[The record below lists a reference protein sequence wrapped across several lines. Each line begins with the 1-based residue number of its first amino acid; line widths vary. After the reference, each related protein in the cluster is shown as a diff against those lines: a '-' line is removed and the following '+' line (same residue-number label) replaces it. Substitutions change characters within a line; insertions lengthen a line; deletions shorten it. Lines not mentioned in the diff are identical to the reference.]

1 MEKNSTVRLGMEG
14 RTPPLFPAF
23 EKWRQ
28 LAITEKSRVRRERAR
43 LMVPIGVLV
52 SGRGSNLE
60 AILDAVD
67 KRYVTKGQTKVVIS
81 NRPGAPALDIAKKHN
96 VPGIVIDDHGFPKKS
111 WEYDQKTI
119 AALKTH
125 SVTPKDGLVLLAG
138 YFRILSDQFIDQ
150 YRYRVMNI
158 HPALLP
164 SFPGLDA
171 QKQALEHGVKIAGC
185 TVHFAEKTV
194 DAGPIIL
201 QAPVPVREDDTPE
214 TLASR
219 ILREEHRIYPEAVR
233 LFTEDKL
240 KVEGRRVMIK
250 A

>member
-1 MEKNSTVRLGMEG
+1 
-14 RTPPLFPAF
+14 
-23 EKWRQ
+23 
-28 LAITEKSRVRRERAR
+28 
-43 LMVPIGVLV
+43 MVPLGVLV

-67 KRYVTKGQTKVVIS
+67 KKFITKGQVKIVIS
-81 NRPGAPALDIAKKHN
+81 NKPNAPALDIAKKHN
-96 VPGIVIDDHGFPKKS
+96 VPGIVISDTGFPNKS
-111 WEYDQKTI
+111 YEYDQKTI

-125 SVTPKDGLVLLAG
+125 GVTPKDGLLLLAG

-150 YRYRVMNI
+150 YHRRVMNI

-164 SFPGLDA
+164 SFPGLEA

-201 QAPVPVREDDTPE
+201 QAPVPVREDDTPDS
-214 TLASR
+214 LASR

-233 LFTEDKL
+233 LFTEDRL
-240 KVEGRRVMIK
+240 RVEGRRVIIK